1 MRLPGFLRRRPGHRV
16 FDPDERRGFTMV
28 EVVTVALIMG
38 TLVRM
43 AMPNFHAVLLKSRA
57 AEVLGDFEVVRVA
70 VINYHDKYLRWPD
83 DGYTGQVPAGLDEF
97 LPEGF
102 NFNRA
107 GYRLD
112 WENWM
117 LPNGLPQDPQSG
129 VLLGISIV
137 TEDKELGAA
146 VVDLLGGAMAHYTLG
161 TTYTFVVE
169 RI

>member
-1 MRLPGFLRRRPGHRV
+1 
-16 FDPDERRGFTMV
+16 MV

-43 AMPNFHAVLLKSRA
+43 AMPNFHAVLLKARA

-70 VINYHDKYLRWPD
+70 AINYHDKYLRWPQ
-83 DGYTGQVPAGLDEF
+83 DGYTGQVPTGLDEF
-97 LPEGF
+97 LPENF

-137 TEDKELGAA
+137 TDDKELGAA
-146 VVDLLGGAMAHYTLG
+146 VVDLLGGAMAHYSLG
-161 TTYTFVVE
+161 SSYTFVVE